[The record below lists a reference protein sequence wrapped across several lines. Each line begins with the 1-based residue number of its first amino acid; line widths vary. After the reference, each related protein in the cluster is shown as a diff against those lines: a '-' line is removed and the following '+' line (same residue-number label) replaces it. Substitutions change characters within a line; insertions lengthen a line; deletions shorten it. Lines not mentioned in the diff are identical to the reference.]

1 MLLNPS
7 KSAFG
12 CVTDVKVVPSLGR
25 KKGSPSLECVVFRT
39 LSLTG
44 NFPTQKE
51 TGDVLVDVADLPVIV
66 LGHALHT
73 AASRSPAI
81 PLNMLC
87 MQAWVEGGVKS
98 GQPVSSWQVL
108 TGVRA

>member
-1 MLLNPS
+1 MCCIP
-7 KSAFG
+7 
-12 CVTDVKVVPSLGR
+12 
-25 KKGSPSLECVVFRT
+25 T

-51 TGDVLVDVADLPVIV
+51 TGGVLVDDADLPVIV

-73 AASRSPAI
+73 AASRSPEI

>member
-1 MLLNPS
+1 MCCIP
-7 KSAFG
+7 
-12 CVTDVKVVPSLGR
+12 
-25 KKGSPSLECVVFRT
+25 T

-51 TGDVLVDVADLPVIV
+51 TGGVLVDDADLPVIV

-73 AASRSPAI
+73 CLACHALPCLPCLAASRSPEI

-87 MQAWVEGGVKS
+87 MQAWVEGGVKG
-98 GQPVSSWQVL
+98 GQPVSSWLVL